1 MAKST
6 ILVAICSLAIVVM
19 FGIMVYL
26 MSTVNPPEKFT
37 VSDNKDFEQTKPS
50 TSEPPNESG
59 RRVRIIL

>member
-1 MAKST
+1 M
-6 ILVAICSLAIVVM
+6 VM

-50 TSEPPNESG
+50 MSEPPNESG